1 MTPTSLNSSL
11 AANSD
16 IVWDNYKFRLVGGV
30 DPIRF
35 PVWIALNETQVGYLI
50 PGREDAA
57 ACLTDSSE
65 IAEYGLS
72 GEEEF
77 HAYNYAAVVA
87 AVADSS
93 YIETDDTQG
102 GTNIV
107 LDVANQPTK
116 YQNKMLVIILEIGI
130 LAIAIIT
137 ILTIKRKK
145 DSEM

>member
-1 MTPTSLNSSL
+1 MVLIPFVCVTSSLTFLSPGSKATSPIFQANSSL
-11 AANSD
+11 
-16 IVWDNYKFRLVGGV
+16 L
-30 DPIRF
+30 
-35 PVWIALNETQVGYLI
+35 
-50 PGREDAA
+50 
-57 ACLTDSSE
+57 SSVVTVV
-65 IAEYGLS
+65 
-72 GEEEF
+72 
-77 HAYNYAAVVA
+77 AAVVA

-93 YIETDDTQG
+93 YKETDDTQG

-116 YQNKMLVIILEIGI
+116 YQNKMLVIILGIGI